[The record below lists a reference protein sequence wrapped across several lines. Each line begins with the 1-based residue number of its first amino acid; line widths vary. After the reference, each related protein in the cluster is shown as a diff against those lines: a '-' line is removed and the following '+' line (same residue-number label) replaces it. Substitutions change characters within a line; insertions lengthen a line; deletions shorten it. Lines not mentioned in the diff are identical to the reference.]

1 MTFATK
7 LKKLRKKAGL
17 SQQQLADDL
26 YISRSSLAKYENG
39 LLEPNLDFIKSVA
52 KYFNLQEEDIISDD
66 TEVMVPQRFFRIF
79 IVLHKILF
87 VLGMVA
93 SLSFIIVGFLPILPN
108 GKSIIISNLNN
119 GMIIGLLTYIL
130 SILLASFLLLIR
142 LKKNV
147 EFKMIAYLFADIFL
161 AILIFLITFS
171 TIIAFGS

>member
-1 MTFATK
+1 MK
-7 LKKLRKKAGL
+7 INEKIYSLRKKAGL

-93 SLSFIIVGFLPILPN
+93 SLSFIIVGFLPILPD
-108 GKSIIISNLNN
+108 GKSIIISNLNSF
-119 GMIIGLLTYIL
+119 IIRT
-130 SILLASFLLLIR
+130 
-142 LKKNV
+142 
-147 EFKMIAYLFADIFL
+147 
-161 AILIFLITFS
+161 
-171 TIIAFGS
+171 TIIRTYSNSTFI